1 YERARRRAIRQTVF
15 TARALMLND
24 FVHVVD
30 VLQFWMDGGL
40 RTDFSAEAAGDA
52 ESFVNSHFHVELIS
66 SSAAQRPAWLRQ
78 PGSEEEIE
86 DLLNGLLIF
95 RRERIGVDLIRPFP

>member
-1 YERARRRAIRQTVF
+1 
-15 TARALMLND
+15 MLND

-52 ESFVNSHFHVELIS
+52 ESFFNSHFHIELKLS
-66 SSAAQRPAWLRQ
+66 HPAL
-78 PGSEEEIE
+78 
-86 DLLNGLLIF
+86 GLAPTP
-95 RRERIGVDLIRPFP
+95 RV

>member
-1 YERARRRAIRQTVF
+1 
-15 TARALMLND
+15 MLND

-52 ESFVNSHFHVELIS
+52 ESFFNSHFHGELIS
-66 SSAAQRPAWLRQ
+66 S
-78 PGSEEEIE
+78 
-86 DLLNGLLIF
+86 
-95 RRERIGVDLIRPFP
+95 